1 MAQIQPEPEQ
11 PGGIR
16 RRRAARYVVPLGV
29 AGIAAA
35 TIGLVPALAQS
46 EDGPDLDKI
55 SAEDL
60 VTKVL
65 ESKTQT
71 VSGTVK
77 IKTDLGLPSLPGG
90 MGGGTEGG
98 QALEMLTGD
107 TTLQVAADG
116 PNRQRVTMDRDQG
129 DYTAVHN
136 GKDVWAY
143 DSQKNTAFHGT
154 NYSEKKGGDEHA
166 LPKDLQDLTPREFAQ
181 EALKK
186 ADKTTSVTTDGTAN
200 VAGQEAYVLKVAPK
214 QSESTVKDIRIA
226 VDADNGAPLKVTLTS
241 DSGKK
246 AIDAGFTQV
255 DFDKPDA
262 KQFDFTPPKD
272 AKVTEKDLSKQDE
285 GGAGEKDRKDF
296 DRMMKN
302 VEVEGSGWTSIAKID
317 AGDKFSG
324 SAEGEGQS
332 LLDSFTEKVDGGRV
346 FSTDLINVLI
356 GDDGKIYVGAV
367 TKDALVDAA
376 NN

>member
-16 RRRAARYVVPLGV
+16 RRRAARYVVPLGI
-29 AGIAAA
+29 AGLAAA

-46 EDGPDLDKI
+46 DDGPDLDKI

-77 IKTDLGLPSLPGG
+77 IKTDLGLPSLPEG
-90 MGGGTEGG
+90 MGGGTDGG
-98 QALEMLTGD
+98 RALEMLTGD
-107 TTLQVAADG
+107 KTLQVAADG
-116 PNRQRVTMDRDQG
+116 PNRQAVTLERDQG

-136 GKDVWAY
+136 GKDIWAY
-143 DSQKNTAFHGT
+143 DSQKKEAFHGT
-154 NYSEKKGGDEHA
+154 NYSEKKGQKDGDHG
-166 LPKDLQDLTPREFAQ
+166 LPEDLQDLTPREFAQ

-186 ADKTTSVTTDGTAN
+186 ADKTTEVTTDGTAM

-214 QSESTVKDIRIA
+214 QDESTVRDIRIA

-241 DSGKK
+241 DSGTK
-246 AIDAGFTQV
+246 AIDAGFTKV
-255 DFDKPDA
+255 DFGKPDA
-262 KQFDFTPPKD
+262 KQFEFTPPAD
-272 AKVTEKDLSKQDE
+272 AKVTEKDLSKED
-285 GGAGEKDRKDF
+285 GGDQGEKDRKDAE
-296 DRMMKN
+296 RMMKD
-302 VEVEGSGWTSIAKID
+302 VEIEGSGWTSIAKFN
-317 AGDKFSG
+317 AGAKLSDD
-324 SAEGEGQS
+324 GEGQS

-356 GDDGKIYVGAV
+356 SDDGHVYAGAV
-367 TKDALVDAA
+367 TKDALVKAA
-376 NN
+376 ND